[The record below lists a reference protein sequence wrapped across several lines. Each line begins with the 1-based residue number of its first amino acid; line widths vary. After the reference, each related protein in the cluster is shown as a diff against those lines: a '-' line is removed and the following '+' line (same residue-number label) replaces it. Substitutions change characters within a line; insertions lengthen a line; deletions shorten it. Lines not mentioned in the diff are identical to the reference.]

1 MALYAS
7 LDENK
12 SIFQKLNSNREI
24 FYHNVCYTTYIKKFG
39 ANVGAQREPTSWH
52 KRRALHKSAY
62 DIICNYITTEVLE
75 NQKIFL
81 FNDIYLQYQ
90 AILFEL
96 NCNAEYSFE
105 SFTSQH
111 LQEKISKDFSE
122 EIVINFS
129 NLLRKYIIYKKGID
143 INRLVDNS
151 VMQQITEKEKVRN
164 VAYEMRKLLL
174 NVPRK
179 KLPENLTAEAII
191 EGECEIPQQL
201 LDFMSFLI
209 KGPSKR
215 RNDNDED
222 NVRIH
227 SICDDIIY
235 SIHKGRI
242 KPGKHM
248 KLGMTVKSL
257 TNSKK
262 IIQLLNRLGH
272 SIGYTTVE
280 ELETEMTYTAY
291 EKNKII
297 PSSIT
302 TRNTQST
309 RVLITTAL
317 LRHFMEK
324 ILCMTQWVLYTNS
337 QIILKKLKLLI
348 ILVTLK

>member
-1 MALYAS
+1 MAHCAS

-12 SIFQKLNSNREI
+12 CIFQKLSSNSEI

-39 ANVGAQREPTSWH
+39 ASVGVQQESTSWH

-62 DIICNYITTEVLE
+62 DILCNYIGTEVLE
-75 NQKIFL
+75 NEQIFL

-90 AILFEL
+90 TILFEL
-96 NCNAEYSFE
+96 NCNTEFSFE
-105 SFTSQH
+105 TFTSQH
-111 LQEKISKDFSE
+111 LHEKISKDFSDK
-122 EIVINFS
+122 IVINFS
-129 NLLRKYIIYKKGID
+129 NLLHKYIIYKKDID
-143 INRLVDNS
+143 INRLVDIS
-151 VMQQITEKEKVRN
+151 MLQKITEKEKVRN

-174 NVPRK
+174 KMPRK

-191 EGECEIPQQL
+191 EGECEVPQQL
-201 LDFMSFLI
+201 LDFMYFLI

-242 KPGKHM
+242 KPAKHM

-272 SIGYTTVE
+272 SIGYTTIE

-291 EKNKII
+291 EKKQNYSKRHYNKKYLQYSRGI
-297 PSSIT
+297 
-302 TRNTQST
+302 
-309 RVLITTAL
+309 
-317 LRHFMEK
+317 
-324 ILCMTQWVLYTNS
+324 
-337 QIILKKLKLLI
+337 
-348 ILVTLK
+348 